1 MSDQTDS
8 WEQATETFLLN
19 DEPCLAMDDRNNN
32 GSFIPVVIKQL
43 EVVLCTVDC

>member
-1 MSDQTDS
+1 MSDPTDS

-32 GSFIPVVIKQL
+32 GSFLPVVIKQL
-43 EVVLCTVDC
+43 EVVLCTIDC